1 MEQEPEADSC
11 FGTLLQALLTTFLL
25 SYSLFSFFTSP
36 QPTSNFVRLQMPRA
50 SLRQTLPLNFQLL
63 SIIAQQQSTSTSLSL
78 GLALSWP
85 FMERFFGTAVLG
97 RQAAACRE
105 PASLWDASRT
115 GALHCAWDGWMDG
128 RCGETLRLRAREEAV
143 WDGLRRG
150 LCRISP
156 KAKSKI
162 EKYFILPC
170 RPEGTAWCYLLLGC
184 SSEAYCQCYKSH
196 ASCQD
201 CLSSWLHCPTA
212 TPIFAEI
219 CREAE
224 LCLRSQWA
232 VACAPVPFFDD

>member
-156 KAKSKI
+156 KAKSKN
-162 EKYFILPC
+162 ILSCPAGL
-170 RPEGTAWCYLLLGC
+170 RGLLGVTCC
-184 SSEAYCQCYKSH
+184 SDAAVRLI
-196 ASCQD
+196 ASVIRAMQVVRTACHLGYTVLPQSQ
-201 CLSSWLHCPTA
+201 SSQKYAGKQNCVCDHSGLQLV
-212 TPIFAEI
+212 
-219 CREAE
+219 
-224 LCLRSQWA
+224 LCTFL
-232 VACAPVPFFDD
+232 